1 MEINQIL
8 CFTNHCLHLCNKS
21 NIKEIVFSYLLDADA
36 FVTNNVEE
44 WEKMLNENEIKCL
57 IKKPDNVKQSEK
69 IVIDGSS
76 LGMDFEK
83 WELKWKKQSRAICI
97 YNIDKIDPSIL
108 TKLVNV
114 HDKMLLSIEKIR
126 MLSDKNLEKEIN
138 DLNPE
143 IVETLVKKELK
154 NIVLSLILAK
164 PMSGNELIK
173 ILYQKFR
180 VFISPGMLYPALH
193 ELEKNGLLTFE
204 YKLKNKVYSV
214 QEKEQTEL
222 LLKRHVRVN
231 SLLSQFLLSE

>member
-44 WEKMLNENEIKCL
+44 WERMFNENEIKCL

-222 LLKRHVRVN
+222 LLKKHVRLN